1 MHGDA
6 LDLTH
11 AWRRRDILD
20 QGENDMDDIPSGDQ
34 GGSTRLLPRAI
45 RDVVERMSAP
55 AAALVPA
62 GPDGGGDPTEPRWR
76 WRGPFNLVALS
87 VVFGLWTLRSERLPV
102 FYPNDSGMHLQ
113 MTTVAQDLLR
123 HGISPF
129 DHWYP
134 LLSLGSPFF
143 VQYQS
148 LSAVVTGALSI
159 IFGTP
164 VTYAWSLYLLL
175 ALWPVCVYWS
185 TRLLGWGRWE
195 SAVAATL
202 APLIFTVTGRGF
214 GHQSYVWIGS
224 GLWSQ
229 LWAMWTLP
237 LAWSF
242 SWRYVSQRKSLFA
255 AVVTLSLTVAL
266 HFLSAYLCALTLA
279 VWILIRPSQFFAR
292 AGRTLLLG
300 CATLLGSAWVTVPLV
315 VHLKWLA
322 VNQFQVGTS
331 INNSYGA
338 RQVMD
343 WLLTGQIYDWRRLP
357 VITLLVGVGL
367 VTCVRRW
374 SYDERARVLGGAWL
388 LSLLLFFGRT
398 TWGALLNALPGNQS
412 LLFQRYIM
420 GLHLAGVALAGVGGV
435 ALVRAIHGR
444 LRRRAPATLARWPR
458 GRLRQVAR
466 VRWLG
471 AVAVTVGVVIIL
483 APAWTQI
490 ATYDHAS
497 ATWIAFQRNVA
508 LTQGADVNALVAEAQ
523 SLGGGR
529 IYAGMPSNWGH
540 QFYVGAVPVYI
551 YLEQLGV
558 DAVGFTLRTSGLMT
572 DPEAYF
578 DEYEPGDYSAFA
590 VRYLLLPVGHRP
602 PVSATALRTAGPYR
616 LWRVGTGASSALIQI
631 VDTYGVIAANNA
643 SLGTRT
649 ESFLHSDLPQR
660 ALYAT
665 IAFAGATAAPPTLS
679 SLSQRRGS
687 PGLVTSQSQDLLLGQ
702 RARAVV
708 VARRTAVILLK
719 VAYDPGWV
727 ATVDGRTRPT
737 IMLAPALVGVEVT
750 PGRHVVSFTYHG
762 YPYYGLLDTVAV
774 VTFLGVALVPWW
786 RRRDGRRLSAAR
798 PVRERGAT
806 GSARGRAARR

>member
-1 MHGDA
+1 MDRTLSREGVGG
-6 LDLTH
+6 T
-11 AWRRRDILD
+11 RR
-20 QGENDMDDIPSGDQ
+20 
-34 GGSTRLLPRAI
+34 LPRAL
-45 RDVVERMSAP
+45 RDAVERLSVP
-55 AAALVPA
+55 ASALVPLSTETDA
-62 GPDGGGDPTEPRWR
+62 GPSPRRWR
-76 WRGPFNLVALS
+76 WRWRRPFVLVALA
-87 VVFGLWTLRSERLPV
+87 VVFSLWSLRSERLV
-102 FYPNDSGMHLQ
+102 VAYPNDSGMHLQ
-113 MTTVAQDLLR
+113 MTAVAMDLLR
-123 HGISPF
+123 HGVSPF

-148 LSAVVTGALSI
+148 FSAVLTGALALL
-159 IFGTP
+159 FGTTA
-164 VTYAWSLYLLL
+164 TYAWSLYLLL
-175 ALWPVCVYWS
+175 ALWPLCVYWS
-185 TRLLGWGRWE
+185 TRLLAWGRWE

-237 LAWSF
+237 LAWAF

-255 AVVTLSLTVAL
+255 AVVMLSLTIAF

-279 VWILIRPSQFFAR
+279 VWILIRPSQFLAR
-292 AGRTLLLG
+292 TGRTLILGGAALLG
-300 CATLLGSAWVTVPLV
+300 TAWVTVPLV

-357 VITLLVGVGL
+357 LITLLLGVGL

-374 SYDERARVLGGAWL
+374 SYDERARALCGAWL

-398 TWGALLNALPGNQS
+398 TWGPLLNVLPGNQS

-420 GLHLAGVALAGVGGV
+420 GLHLSGLALAGVGAV
-435 ALVRAIHGR
+435 ALVSGTKEQLH
-444 LRRRAPATLARWPR
+444 RRAPDALARLR
-458 GRLRQVAR
+458 NSRIGRIGWLRTAATMIV
-466 VRWLG
+466 
-471 AVAVTVGVVIIL
+471 VVIVL

-490 ATYDHAS
+490 ATYDHDSAS
-497 ATWIAFQRNVA
+497 WIAYQRSVA
-508 LTQGADVNALVAEAQ
+508 PTQGADVNALVTEAE

-578 DEYEPGDYSAFA
+578 DESQPGDYAA
-590 VRYLLLPVGHRP
+590 LGVRYLLLPVGHRP
-602 PVSATALRTAGPYR
+602 PVRATLLRTAGPYR
-616 LWRVGTGASSALIQI
+616 LWRVGSAASSALIQV
-631 VDTYGVIAANNA
+631 VDTYGVIHADNA

-649 ESFLHSDLPQR
+649 ESFLHSSLPEH

-665 IAFAGATAAPPTLS
+665 IAYAGNAAAAPTLT
-679 SLSQRRGS
+679 SLSQRHG
-687 PGLVTSQSQDLLLGQ
+687 PAGLVTSQSQDLLVAQ
-702 RARAVV
+702 RAQAVV
-708 VARRTAVILLK
+708 VANRAAVVLLK
-719 VAYDPGWV
+719 VAYDPGWS
-727 ATVDGRTRPT
+727 ATVDGRATPT
-737 IMLAPALVGVEVT
+737 IMLAPALVGVEVA
-750 PGRHVVSFTYHG
+750 PGRHVVNFSYHG
-762 YPYYGLLDTVAV
+762 YRHYWLLDAVAV
-774 VTFLGVALVPWW
+774 VTFIGVATTP
-786 RRRDGRRLSAAR
+786 RRRRRRYNRRLNAAH
-798 PVRERGAT
+798 
-806 GSARGRAARR
+806 